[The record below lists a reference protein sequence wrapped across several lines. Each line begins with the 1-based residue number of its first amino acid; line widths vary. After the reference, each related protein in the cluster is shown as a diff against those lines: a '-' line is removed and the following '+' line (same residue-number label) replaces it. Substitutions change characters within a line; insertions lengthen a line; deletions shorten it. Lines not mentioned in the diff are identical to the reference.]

1 MSKLR
6 VDKIAAP
13 IVQDEFT
20 GSVYFDG
27 TGDYLSVADS
37 SDFAFGT
44 EDFTIEFWRYRSSVS
59 DTESYVTKYNNTN
72 AEQSF
77 WFGALSSGRE
87 DFAWYSGSSGYSIVS
102 ANNVAQVDEWGHL
115 AAVRLNGVI
124 TLYLNGV
131 SIGSDSSSDAAA
143 SFNDDSNPLRIGGD
157 NYSDSTYDYHGYI
170 SNLRVCKGHAVYQ
183 GNFTPP
189 TRELVVHRKPPKG
202 VVQAAA
208 DNVTTLLACQSA
220 TDATLDSSGR
230 HTITAAGNAHAQSAN
245 PGLLRRTLNLTTVT
259 ENTGSVFFDGTGDY
273 LATEV
278 SNDFALGTNDFTFE
292 MWVYYESRST
302 GDTPAVLDSTTT
314 TYAPLIGY
322 IENDASTNG
331 HAVVYISANGS
342 SWGIASNKTFGL
354 ITAKQWYHLAISR
367 SGSNFYLF
375 KDGILTDSF
384 TSSSAIHQGAN
395 QIGFGRIQSNTYF
408 DGYISNARLCI
419 GHAVY
424 TKQFTPP
431 TRELEVHGGPDDD
444 RTVFLGLYDGEN
456 IFADKSG
463 RHIIAA
469 YGDRLSSPTPTATD
483 SPIGITTVTP
493 GLTRNVDPT
502 AGPTFQ
508 GGAGFTSQNWLTLPK
523 GTTTD
528 RNRTGGRAI
537 QGSGF
542 NFTPS
547 QTQINSIFYYQI
559 SSTGNALDFGDLLS
573 AAGQIGSL
581 GSSTRGIFAGQSN
594 PAAGDVIQ
602 FVTIATTGNAVNF
615 GNMTDTKWA
624 SSGAANSTRGLF
636 AGGRQPSY
644 RKTIDYITIAALGDA
659 KDFGDLTA
667 TGHEMS
673 AASSPTRAIF
683 AGGSAPGGSISDLID
698 YVTIATTGNALDFGD
713 LTSTRKVSA
722 GVASQTRMC
731 VGGGLNPGLDQGIE
745 YLTIST
751 LGNAK
756 DFGNLTGSEGRWGLG
771 GTSNSIRGVFGGGY
785 DPSPVS
791 ALNTMDYITIAS
803 TGNANDFGDIGTSS
817 GVAFATGLSDS
828 HGGIS

>member
-20 GSVYFDG
+20 GSVFFDGSGDYLSLPVSSDFQFGSDDFTIECWAYALDEGTDDILGIYNTGDDRRTFALRKDQTESVQFLFSSNGSSGTSLSSAESIIQLRTWHHYAVVRRNLVYEIYFDG
-27 TGDYLSVADS
+27 TKVA
-37 SDFAFGT
+37 
-44 EDFTIEFWRYRSSVS
+44 
-59 DTESYVTKYNNTN
+59 TK
-72 AEQSF
+72 
-77 WFGALSSGRE
+77 
-87 DFAWYSGSSGYSIVS
+87 
-102 ANNVAQVDEWGHL
+102 
-115 AAVRLNGVI
+115 
-124 TLYLNGV
+124 
-131 SIGSDSSSDAAA
+131 SDSTDAIYTN
-143 SFNDDSNPLRIGGD
+143 NDDGLRIGSSYNTD
-157 NYSDSTYDYHGYI
+157 FHGYI
-170 SNLRVCKGHAVYQ
+170 SNARVCKGHAVYQ

-523 GTTTD
+523 GTTVD
-528 RNRTGGRAI
+528 RNRTGGRGLIMGGYDGNAV
-537 QGSGF
+537 
-542 NFTPS
+542 
-547 QTQINSIFYYQI
+547 NSIEFITI
-559 SSTGNALDFGDLLS
+559 SSLGNAQDFGDLTSARFGGGSCGSSTRGLYGGGEPSKTPNDYVTIASTGNSVSFGSLDSGAGYVKACSNQTRGIWGGGRNPNSTSLNVIQYVTIATLGNSRDFGILTSKRTGLAAFSSPTRGIFSGGYTQPSPTTIATLDYITIAATGNALDFGDLLTNVKYS
-573 AAGQIGSL
+573 DAV
-581 GSSTRGIFAGQSN
+581 SSGTRGAI
-594 PAAGDVIQ
+594 
-602 FVTIATTGNAVNF
+602 
-615 GNMTDTKWA
+615 
-624 SSGAANSTRGLF
+624 
-636 AGGRQPSY
+636 AGGGNPNTNVMQ
-644 RKTIDYITIAALGDA
+644 
-659 KDFGDLTA
+659 
-667 TGHEMS
+667 
-673 AASSPTRAIF
+673 
-683 AGGSAPGGSISDLID
+683 
-698 YVTIATTGNALDFGD
+698 YV
-713 LTSTRKVSA
+713 
-722 GVASQTRMC
+722 
-731 VGGGLNPGLDQGIE
+731 
-745 YLTIST
+745 TIST
-751 LGNAK
+751 LGNAQ
-756 DFGNLTGSEGRWGLG
+756 DFGDLIAAREHLS
-771 GTSNSIRGVFGGGY
+771 GTDNSIRGVFIGGVT
-785 DPSPVS
+785 PTI
-791 ALNTMDYITIAS
+791 LNTIDYMTIAS
-803 TGNANDFGDIGTSS
+803 TGNAADFGDLSQKIGYS
-817 GVAFATGLSDS
+817 GGTSDS
-828 HGGIS
+828 HGGLG